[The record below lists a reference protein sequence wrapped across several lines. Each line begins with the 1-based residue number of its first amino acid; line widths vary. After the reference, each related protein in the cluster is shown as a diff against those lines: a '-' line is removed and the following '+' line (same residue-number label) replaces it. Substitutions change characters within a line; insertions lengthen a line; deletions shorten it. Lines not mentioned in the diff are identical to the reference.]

1 MISSTQPSR
10 WQHNRSAERSVCSLS
25 KEARCTKLEVTR
37 IDSDAKLRVAEI
49 QSLQTALDDLSLALD
64 EKTKGL
70 AGEV

>member
-1 MISSTQPSR
+1 
-10 WQHNRSAERSVCSLS
+10 
-25 KEARCTKLEVTR
+25 LEVTR